1 MLRNY
6 RASLMLTVLSV
17 PLGACSSLF
26 GIHMADRASR
36 PMPTSQVSSVALATP
51 TVTKTMLGRQQLA
64 DGQVGAAIETFQA
77 ALASGEDR
85 APAVNGLGVAYARL
99 GRSDLALRYFQEATT
114 IAPADQRYAN
124 NLALLLNSQTSGST
138 PAMASSL
145 YLQRAAAEPAPVRGL
160 LQRVSANEFHI
171 ATAILQP
178 APLGSPTV
186 KVATK
191 DQPIVSSPLARAAK
205 TTPSPVARAS
215 AAAQRPTIV
224 RVANSDFKL
233 QRVSP
238 VEVHIATY
246 EPKPTSTERTAA
258 NLNGRF
264 RPLVRIALAN
274 VPNRRS
280 AAFVRIVLPEVQ
292 PVNLH

>member
-1 MLRNY
+1 MPRSY
-6 RASLMLTVLSV
+6 RAPLMLIVLSV

-26 GIHMADRASR
+26 GIHMADRGSR
-36 PMPTSQVSSVALATP
+36 PMPTSPVSSVAMATP
-51 TVTKTMLGRQQLA
+51 TATKTMLGRQQLA

-99 GRSDLALRYFQEATT
+99 GRSDLALRYFEEANT
-114 IAPADQRYAN
+114 IAPADPRYAN
-124 NLALLLNSQTSGST
+124 NLALLLNSRTLGST

-145 YLQRAAAEPAPVRGL
+145 YLQRAAAEPAPARGL

-178 APLGSPTV
+178 APLSSLTV

-191 DQPIVSSPLARAAK
+191 AQPIVSSPLARAAK
-205 TTPSPVARAS
+205 TTLLPVARAS

-224 RVANSDFKL
+224 RVANSDLKL

-246 EPKPTSTERTAA
+246 EPEPTSAERTAA
-258 NLNGRF
+258 NLDGRF

-274 VPNRRS
+274 VPSRRS